1 MLRLKETDLA
11 DYTTSHLI
19 NLISKDLEPIDQ
31 CSQLAP
37 FLLTAP
43 VELVVFSI
51 LLSALIGWE
60 SVMGIVYMLVCTL
73 LRCGIGRVY
82 RKLRQHTVFFMDHRL
97 RLLSEILSGIRAIKI
112 NAWEGVFKRLIK
124 DIRRLVFNTR
134 YLLPVFTQK

>member
-31 CSQLAP
+31 CSQLVP
-37 FLLTAP
+37 FLFTAP

-51 LLSALIGWE
+51 LLSVLIGWE

-82 RKLRQHTVFFMDHRL
+82 KKLRQRTVFFMDHRL

-124 DIRRLVFNTR
+124 DVRRLVFNTLC
-134 YLLPVFTQK
+134 LLPLFTQK

>member
-31 CSQLAP
+31 CSQLVP

-60 SVMGIVYMLVCTL
+60 SVMGIGYMLVCTL

-82 RKLRQHTVFFMDHRL
+82 RKLRQHTVFFMEHRFS
-97 RLLSEILSGIRAIKI
+97 LLSEILSGIRAIKI

-124 DIRRLVFNTR
+124 NIRRLVFNTLC
-134 YLLPVFTQK
+134 LLPLFTQK

>member
-31 CSQLAP
+31 CSQLVP
-37 FLLTAP
+37 FLFTAP

-51 LLSALIGWE
+51 LLSVLIGWE

-82 RKLRQHTVFFMDHRL
+82 KKLRQQTVFFMDHRL

-124 DIRRLVFNTR
+124 DVRRLVFNTLC
-134 YLLPVFTQK
+134 LLPLFTQK

>member
-31 CSQLAP
+31 CSQLVP
-37 FLLTAP
+37 FLFTAP

-51 LLSALIGWE
+51 LLSVLIGWE

-82 RKLRQHTVFFMDHRL
+82 KKLRQHTVFFMDHRL
-97 RLLSEILSGIRAIKI
+97 CLLSEILSGIRAIKI

-124 DIRRLVFNTR
+124 DVRRLVFNTLC
-134 YLLPVFTQK
+134 LLPLFTQK

>member
-31 CSQLAP
+31 CSQLVP
-37 FLLTAP
+37 FLFTAP
-43 VELVVFSI
+43 VELVVFST
-51 LLSALIGWE
+51 LLSVLIGWE

-82 RKLRQHTVFFMDHRL
+82 KKLRQYTVFFMDHRL

-124 DIRRLVFNTR
+124 DVRRLVFNTLC
-134 YLLPVFTQK
+134 LLPLFTQK

>member
-11 DYTTSHLI
+11 DYTISHLM

-31 CSQLAP
+31 CSQLVP
-37 FLLTAP
+37 FLFTAP

-82 RKLRQHTVFFMDHRL
+82 RKMRQHTAFFMDHRL
-97 RLLSEILSGIRAIKI
+97 RLLSEVLSGIRVIKI
-112 NAWEGVFKRLIK
+112 NAWERVFQQLIK
-124 DIRRLVFNTR
+124 DIRRLVFNPLC
-134 YLLPVFTQK
+134 LLPLFTQK

>member
-1 MLRLKETDLA
+1 M
-11 DYTTSHLI
+11 

-31 CSQLAP
+31 CSQLVP
-37 FLLTAP
+37 FLFTAP

-82 RKLRQHTVFFMDHRL
+82 RKMRQHTAFFMDHRL
-97 RLLSEILSGIRAIKI
+97 RLLSEVLSGIRVIKI
-112 NAWEGVFKRLIK
+112 NAWERVFQQLIK
-124 DIRRLVFNTR
+124 DIRRLVFNPLC
-134 YLLPVFTQK
+134 LLPLFTQK

>member
-31 CSQLAP
+31 CSQLVP
-37 FLLTAP
+37 FLFTAP
-43 VELVVFSI
+43 VELVVFCI
-51 LLSALIGWE
+51 LLSVLIGWE

-82 RKLRQHTVFFMDHRL
+82 KKLRQHTVFFMDHRL
-97 RLLSEILSGIRAIKI
+97 RLLREILSGIRAIKI

-124 DIRRLVFNTR
+124 DVRRLVFNTLC
-134 YLLPVFTQK
+134 LLPLFTQK